1 MFNGIETF
9 DVPISIFLRVPL
21 SQTLRESK
29 VICDAVANQFA
40 RAQAIAYPKARVKR
54 IRCAAADSQ
63 PYDYSKPLTIVRTN
77 NHYPS
82 VNACD
87 VSSALA
93 RCVSRTL
100 MPKNRFASG

>member
-9 DVPISIFLRVPL
+9 GVPISIYLCVPL
-21 SQTLRESK
+21 TLTLRKSK
-29 VICDAVANQFA
+29 VIGDAVANQFTCA
-40 RAQAIAYPKARVKR
+40 KAVAYPKARVKR

-63 PYDYSKPLTIVRTN
+63 PYDYSKPLAIVRTN

-87 VSSALA
+87 MSSALA

-100 MPKNRFASG
+100 MPTNRFASG